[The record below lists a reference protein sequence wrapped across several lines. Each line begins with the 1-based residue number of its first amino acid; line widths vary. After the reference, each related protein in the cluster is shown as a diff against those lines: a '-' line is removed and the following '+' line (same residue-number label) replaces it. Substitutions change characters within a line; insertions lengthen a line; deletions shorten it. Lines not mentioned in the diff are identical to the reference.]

1 MSGTWEKFAQA
12 AEGWSSLQYADPRA
26 YLARRAELVRALGP
40 PLVPGDT
47 VLDLACGDGGF
58 ADFFPE
64 HRYIGVDASPEM
76 VAAALAHGREVVH
89 ADLNDYVPPEPV
101 AVTTMFRAIYYARD
115 RGAFLGRLA
124 AYTEKKI
131 VFDLNPRTF
140 DVSDVRAELRTT
152 GLDGF
157 AMRPFFMPQTRA
169 LSRLALDALRA
180 AERTT
185 PFARL
190 LLRRRFSYVCAAW
203 RTGSTASS

>member
-26 YLARRAELVRALGP
+26 YLARRAELVRTLGP

-64 HRYIGVDASPEM
+64 QRYTGVDASPEM
-76 VAAALAHGREVVH
+76 VAAALAHGREVVR
-89 ADLNDYVPPEPV
+89 ADLNEYAPPEPV
-101 AVTTMFRAIYYARD
+101 AATTMFRAIYYARD
-115 RGAFLGRLA
+115 RGAFLCRLA
-124 AYTEKKI
+124 ANTEKKV

-140 DVSDVRAELRTT
+140 DVSEVRDELRTA

-157 AMRPFFMPQTRA
+157 AMRPFFVPQTRA
-169 LSRLALDALRA
+169 LPRLALDALRA
-180 AERTT
+180 AERTM
-185 PFARL
+185 PLARL
-190 LLRRRFSYVCAAW
+190 LLRQRFSYVCAAW
-203 RTGSTASS
+203 RSST